1 MTNIRES
8 LKLTGHQKRH
18 LRALAH
24 HRPIAVTIGTA
35 GLSDAVIAE
44 LEQAL
49 SHHELVKIK
58 MPAAA
63 KSAKSDLLHAACKHT
78 GAAAVQLIGRVG
90 IAYRPAD
97 KSVIQLP

>member
-24 HRPIAVTIGTA
+24 HRPIAVTIGIA
-35 GLSDAVIAE
+35 GLSDAIIAE
-44 LEQAL
+44 LEHAL

-63 KSAKSDLLHAACKHT
+63 KSAKSDLLHAA
-78 GAAAVQLIGRVG
+78 
-90 IAYRPAD
+90 YRPAD

>member
-1 MTNIRES
+1 MRGRRNIRYRAM
-8 LKLTGHQKRH
+8 KLFGECET
-18 LRALAH
+18 
-24 HRPIAVTIGTA
+24 
-35 GLSDAVIAE
+35 VIENGEAD
-44 LEQAL
+44 
-49 SHHELVKIK
+49 ELVKIK